1 MHYPLRK
8 VRVRDASMG
17 DALKWLV
24 FSMVMLFQTST
35 AVFGAAEAPNPISAA
50 PGVPSVAVSQ
60 SELQDLQVRL
70 DRIKQQV
77 SQANNLSLMV
87 GLQDSVQ
94 LYINDIDSLQS
105 ALLPEQKQL
114 QAQLDVLGPVS
125 PVEVSA
131 EKSEIAAQ
139 RADLSEQKRRIDAS
153 LATLA
158 ALRGSA
164 AGLIPQIA
172 GIRRS
177 LLESEV
183 SLRSGSILGPQ
194 FWAPLFSPRKDDRQR
209 LSEFIEQAQEAV
221 AVAWQPG
228 KRLVTVLLVVLA
240 LGIWTWGRRVADHG
254 LTWLCIHRMPEGRLR
269 RSSLALASVI
279 ATVLATALAMHLLF
293 YALTRQLP
301 LTPML
306 QSFADE
312 FEKLIYLCVMITGLS
327 RALLSTA
334 HPSWR
339 LPNISDS
346 VARALEPFPRIVAC
360 TLLVLVGLAQ
370 IGNVSGMSASA
381 ILLGRGVIALVL
393 TVLFAMLFR
402 RASKARRA
410 MAVVGESPEASTT
423 LAGLIY
429 SAATVAMIVSLFA
442 LLIGYVSLA
451 RLITYELVWGFLVLC
466 GFYLLIQLLK
476 DSCEFLF
483 SAKSPS
489 GKALKQLLGIG
500 DTRLEQISIVLSG
513 VGRAALLLLAII
525 SMFVGGVGVTLGQLF
540 SQVVAILGGDGLRK
554 LNVVPAHLLNAV
566 LALLIGIYLIRSLRR
581 WLDNEFLPKTNM
593 DPGMCASL
601 STLFA
606 NIGYAL
612 VILLTLSSLG
622 IQWTNL
628 AWIVSALSVGIGFG
642 LQEIVKNFVS
652 GLILLTERPVKV
664 GDLISISGVEGDIR
678 RINVRAT
685 EIQLSDRSI
694 VIVPNSQLISQNLRN
709 VTLGGSA
716 QGVASLELTFPL
728 DIDPEQVRNLLYDTY
743 CEHETILDKPAPMV
757 RFSKLS
763 PEGITL
769 TVTGYVSSPRI
780 VGATKSDLLF
790 EILKRLGAAG
800 IALATPAPTV

>member
-1 MHYPLRK
+1 
-8 VRVRDASMG
+8 MG
-17 DALKWLV
+17 DALKWIV
-24 FSMVMLFQTST
+24 FSTVMLFHAST
-35 AVFGAAEAPNPISAA
+35 AVLWAAEAPTLISVG
-50 PGVPSVAVSQ
+50 PGTSSFAVSQ
-60 SELQDLQVRL
+60 SDLQGLQIRL

-94 LYINDIDSLQS
+94 LYINDIDTLQS

-114 QAQLDVLGPVS
+114 QAQLDVLGPLS
-125 PVEVSA
+125 PVEASA
-131 EKSEIAAQ
+131 QKSEIATQ
-139 RADLSEQKRRIDAS
+139 RAYLSEQKRRVDAN
-153 LATLA
+153 LTTLTE
-158 ALRGSA
+158 LRSSA

-177 LLESEV
+177 LLEIEV
-183 SLRSGSILGPQ
+183 TLRSASILGPT
-194 FWAPLFSPRKDDRQR
+194 FWSPLFNPDSEDRRR
-209 LSEFIEQAQEAV
+209 LSEFVDQVQDAV

-228 KRLVTVLLVVLA
+228 NRLVNVLLVVLA
-240 LGIWTWGRRVADHG
+240 LSIWTGGRSVADRG
-254 LTWLCIHRMPEGRLR
+254 LTWLCIHCMPEGRLR

-279 ATVLATALAMHLLF
+279 ATVLTAALAMQLLF

-339 LPNISDS
+339 LPTISDP
-346 VARALEPFPRIVAC
+346 VAHALEPFPRMLAC
-360 TLLVLVGLAQ
+360 ILLVLVGLAQ
-370 IGNVSGMSASA
+370 IANVSGMSSSA
-381 ILLGRGVIALVL
+381 ILLGRGVIALIVTL
-393 TVLFAMLFR
+393 LFAMLFR

-410 MAVVGESPEASTT
+410 VALGGDAPEASTT
-423 LAGLIY
+423 LAGLVY
-429 SAATVAMIVSLFA
+429 CAATVAMVISLFA

-451 RLITYELVWGFLVLC
+451 RFITYELVWGFLVLS

-476 DSCEFLF
+476 DSCEYLF
-483 SAKSPS
+483 CAKNPS

-500 DTRLEQISIVLSG
+500 DTRLEQISVVLSG
-513 VGRAALLLLAII
+513 VGRAVLLLLAII

-540 SQVVAILGGDGLRK
+540 SQAMAILGGDGLRK

-622 IQWTNL
+622 IKWTNL

-728 DIDPEQVRNLLYDTY
+728 NIDPEQVRNLLYDTY

-790 EILKRLGAAG
+790 EILKRLGAAE
-800 IALATPAPTV
+800 IALATPAPSV